1 MADPSDLDPP
11 SREEGFNPRDLT
23 SIETVSGFD
32 LQDLKDIVATVY
44 GTRDD
49 SGEMVPDEN
58 AGERIVNNAITDL
71 AGQLEGVTKES
82 IISGDGSSEYFGD
95 IVGETLIH
103 VYANGESGGGPRAA
117 QQIQNRIANLSK
129 GEEFADERAEIERLE
144 EEYELKP
151 RRDPTSNEEAFA
163 HVDGFL
169 DYLNDSFNSDRLMRF
184 VFRRGFELMDESFET
199 NKEAS
204 GIFGDVYSG
213 LDADTFLFHVKAAM
227 FSMTAEGAAADATAE
242 EETRRTALGVGLRRH
257 RHDLVNPQG
266 SAMRA
271 PFMDTPSG
279 RATRSV
285 LSEEI
290 PPEFTEEEVEDNFAL
305 LENFLHEYE
314 TGRSDL
320 PWDHRLRDQSG
331 ILKAIEEGNGSP
343 RVDDLM
349 ENARI
354 STRTVRFLDPAVALG
369 TERMTAEDLDE
380 VAELRNSR
388 TFRNMGP
395 AEQAKQLAAKA
406 QQMSNRASNY
416 LWETSN
422 QLGGAIGPDGEPE
435 FDPEDTVYTR
445 EFFTKEYSD
454 EIKDVI
460 QETYLNPS
468 AYPGLQ
474 AQFIDTSNAMRLKLE
489 RAMAPQLD
497 LQNELTMGDLQRY
510 YLEMPDKNFREM
522 QLAALQAGAYD
533 QPNSPYQGADEIPWG
548 SRGDE
553 VARVHWDSAV
563 ARSRRQNLLGEKIT
577 VDAILDAA
585 TERGINRDLQTIEDL
600 RDSADNLRA
609 LAQRAPNLAS
619 ILISTPETII
629 SQADALAQRE
639 LGRNATPEERRLLIK
654 MVRTQ
659 QQINGTAKARQAA
672 AVQNREL
679 TTQAEL
685 QDIRGDRAETAQ
697 GFSDR
702 RDQIL
707 SENTSAEAERNFEG
721 TVDQNLIDPGVERR
735 NRLLAEL
742 QAEEDAALAQQGIE
756 TGGGGIDGGNTTG
769 GGSDVQVTTF
779 EDFDQKA
786 FMQNY
791 LKQNNAPEVREHA
804 VRQGFNTFMRALKSP
819 ISQ

>member
-32 LQDLKDIVATVY
+32 LQDLKDIVAIVY
-44 GTRDD
+44 GSRD
-49 SGEMVPDEN
+49 EPDTN
-58 AGERIVNNAITDL
+58 AGDRIVSNAINDL

-82 IISGDGSSEYFGD
+82 IIEGDGASEYFHR

-151 RRDPTSNEEAFA
+151 RRDPTSNEEGFA

-169 DYLNDSFNSDRLMRF
+169 DYLNDSFNSDRLMRS

-204 GIFGDVYSG
+204 GVFGDVYSG

-227 FSMTAEGAAADATAE
+227 FSMTAEGAAADATAG
-242 EETRRTALGVGLRRH
+242 EETRRTALGVELRP
-257 RHDLVNPQG
+257 DGDDSFIPQG
-266 SAMRA
+266 SDRRA
-271 PFMDTPSG
+271 PFIDPSG
-279 RATRSV
+279 KATRFASA
-285 LSEEI
+285 EEI

-320 PWDHRLRDQSG
+320 PWDHKLRDQSG
-331 ILKAIEEGNGSP
+331 VLKAIEEGNGSP

-349 ENARI
+349 KNARI
-354 STRTVRFLDPAVALG
+354 STRRVRFLDPAVALG
-369 TERMTAEDLDE
+369 TDRMTAEDLDL

-406 QQMSNRASNY
+406 AQMANRGSNY
-416 LWETSN
+416 LWETSL
-422 QLGGAIGPDGEPE
+422 LGGAVGPDGEPE
-435 FDPEDTVYTR
+435 FDPEDKVFTR
-445 EFFTKEYSD
+445 EFFTEEYSNK
-454 EIKDVI
+454 IKDVI
-460 QETYLNPS
+460 QETYLNPA
-468 AYPGLQ
+468 AYPDLQ
-474 AQFIDTSNAMRLKLE
+474 AQFIDTSNAMRLRLE
-489 RAMAPQLD
+489 RAMAPQTD
-497 LQNELTMGDLQRY
+497 LRNEISMGDLQRY
-510 YLEMPDKNFREM
+510 YFEMPDRKFREM

-533 QPNSPYQGADEIPWG
+533 QPNSPYQGSDSIPWG

-553 VARVHWDSAV
+553 VARSHWDSAV
-563 ARSRRQNLLGEKIT
+563 ARSRRQNLLGEEIT
-577 VDAILDAA
+577 VDAILATA
-585 TERGINRDLQTIEDL
+585 TERGLNRDLQTIEDL

-654 MVRTQ
+654 MVRAQ

-672 AVQNREL
+672 AVQNRAL
-679 TTQAEL
+679 TAEAEL
-685 QDIRGDRAETAQ
+685 QDIRGDRAEVAQ
-697 GFSDR
+697 DFSDR

-707 SENTSAEAERNFEG
+707 SESPSIEAEKNAEG
-721 TVDQNLIDPGVERR
+721 TREEFFLQPSIARR
-735 NRLLAEL
+735 GNRLREL
-742 QAEEDAALAQQGIE
+742 QEEEDAALASQGIE
-756 TGGGGIDGGNTTG
+756 TGGGGMDSGNTTG

-779 EDFDQKA
+779 EEFDQVA

-804 VRQGFNTFMRALKSP
+804 VRQGFDTFMRALKSP